1 MKRAMVQLEA
11 VAPTSERAM
20 TNGLRS
26 ALLVAEGLRNLP
38 FEVNLWQTQNIW
50 NDLFRRSDKNYWPP
64 EWKSAFKKLGHA
76 LHIAVEDIT
85 LDTPPNPTPIAPIRP
100 SSHG

>member
-1 MKRAMVQLEA
+1 M
-11 VAPTSERAM
+11 S
-20 TNGLRS
+20 S
-26 ALLVAEGLRNLP
+26 ALRAALTIAEGLRTLP

-50 NDLFRRSDKNYWPP
+50 NDLFRRSDKNYWPA

-76 LHIAVEDIT
+76 LHISVEDLT
-85 LDTPPNPTPIAPIRP
+85 LEESAAPPGRPNPPTPIRP